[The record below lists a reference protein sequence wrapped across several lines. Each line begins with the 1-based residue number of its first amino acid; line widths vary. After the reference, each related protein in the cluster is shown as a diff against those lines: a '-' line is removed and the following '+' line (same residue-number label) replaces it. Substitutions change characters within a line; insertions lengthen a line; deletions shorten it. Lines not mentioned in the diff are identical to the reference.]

1 MSVADANYECRIP
14 LPDPTPSDPGFG
26 LHTSTEELLSCKR
39 EERLVGTPDMS
50 ILLTGFNK
58 PPQAGVGYE
67 YRGDTLSESEF
78 SDIGDSPRRISEP
91 QGDTG
96 RRKTVSTSR
105 IDCGTLLKRP
115 NPQLVL
121 KSQTPLHDIQRC
133 FNHNT
138 RVKTAVPYQM
148 SNTGQ
153 TASICNVPDG
163 RVQTNFYPAPRY
175 EIQSSGTSCVASC
188 SNLGHMRKKQMGS
201 SGRAGRMATSFMG
214 HSNNKSQMPSDEA
227 QRKRQVTV
235 DNYTELDQVPGPGS
249 QSTATRSM
257 MSFNNTRYIQ
267 PHQRFGTGE
276 VLLGNYVQLPDQT
289 EKSESDLMSN
299 SAPPLFARANSRP
312 ALIGNCT
319 AF

>member
-1 MSVADANYECRIP
+1 
-14 LPDPTPSDPGFG
+14 
-26 LHTSTEELLSCKR
+26 
-39 EERLVGTPDMS
+39 MS
-50 ILLTGFNK
+50 ILLTGFDK

-67 YRGDTLSESEF
+67 YRADTSSESEF
-78 SDIGDSPRRISEP
+78 SDIGDSPRRISELE
-91 QGDTG
+91 GDSG
-96 RRKTVSTSR
+96 RGMTVSTSR
-105 IDCGTLLKRP
+105 IDCGILFKRP

-121 KSQTPLHDIQRC
+121 KSQTPLHDIQGC

-148 SNTGQ
+148 SSTGQ

-163 RVQTNFYPAPRY
+163 RVQTNFYQAPRY
-175 EIQSSGTSCVASC
+175 EIQSSGTSSVASC
-188 SNLGHMRKKQMGS
+188 SNLGHMRKNQMGS
-201 SGRAGRMATSFMG
+201 SGRAARLATSFTG
-214 HSNNKSQMPSDEA
+214 RFNNKSQIPSDEA
-227 QRKRQVTV
+227 QKRRQVTM
-235 DNYTELDQVPGPGS
+235 DNYTEFDQLPGPGS

-257 MSFNNTRYIQ
+257 MSFNKIRYSQ

-276 VLLGNYVQLPDQT
+276 VSLGNLVQLPDQT
-289 EKSESDLMSN
+289 EKSGPNLMSN